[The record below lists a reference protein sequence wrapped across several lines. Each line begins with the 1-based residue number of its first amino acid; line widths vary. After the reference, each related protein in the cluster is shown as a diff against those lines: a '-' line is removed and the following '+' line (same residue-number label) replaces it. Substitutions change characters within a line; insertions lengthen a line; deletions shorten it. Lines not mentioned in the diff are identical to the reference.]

1 MDRPHAATAPPVI
14 CLVGATGTGKSDVA
28 VALARR
34 LAASRGGA
42 EVIAADAMTVYRG
55 VPILTA
61 APTVPPDVPHHLLA
75 VLDPSERYSA
85 GRFLADADRLVAEIR
100 ARGRVP
106 LIVGGTTLYVLT
118 YLQGLG
124 PRVERDEDLRA
135 RYEALFA
142 REGAEAVW
150 ARLQALDPKRAASLH
165 PHDLRRVVR
174 ALEIVERAGTPA
186 SALRRDWDAPARVAA
201 ELVVLQRDDADL
213 RRRIQARTDAM
224 FRAGLREEVEALR
237 RRSSPVSPELTQA
250 IGLLDVEALLRGE
263 LDEATCKERL
273 VRATWRYTR
282 RQATF
287 LRRLLK
293 GSTPSVVLDV
303 PADEPPPTTAAR
315 AEAQC
320 RALAPPRQA

>member
-1 MDRPHAATAPPVI
+1 MDRPHAPAPPVI

-42 EVIAADAMTVYRG
+42 EVVAADAMTVYRG

-61 APTVPPDVPHHLLA
+61 APSVPPDVPHHLLA

-106 LIVGGTTLYVLT
+106 LLVGGTTLYVLT

-124 PRVERDEDLRA
+124 PRVGRDDDLRA
-135 RYEALFA
+135 RYEALA
-142 REGAEAVW
+142 AVEGAEAVW
-150 ARLQALDPKRAASLH
+150 ARLHRLDPERAASLH

-174 ALEIVERAGTPA
+174 ALEIVERAGAPA

-201 ELVVLQRDDADL
+201 ELVVLQRHDADL
-213 RRRIQARTDAM
+213 RRRIEARTDAM
-224 FRAGLREEVEALR
+224 FRAGLREEVAALR
-237 RRSSPVSPELTQA
+237 AAASPPSPELVQA
-250 IGLLDVEALLRGE
+250 IGLRDVEALLRGE
-263 LDEATCKERL
+263 IDEATCRLRL

-293 GSTPSVVLDV
+293 GTTPSVVLDV
-303 PADEPPPTTAAR
+303 PADEAPEATAAR
-315 AEAQC
+315 VEARC
-320 RALAPPRQA
+320 PALAASRQA